1 MLRYLSKISRFEQ
14 ATLGFLFVL
23 WLPVLPHIDGT
34 PSRYLLLATAFILSP
49 HAYRLG
55 VIWNEENVQTYNN
68 IPAVTSKDNAPLDNT
83 ELDS

>member
-23 WLPVLPHIDGT
+23 WLPILPHVENT
-34 PSRYLLLATAFILSP
+34 PSRYLLLATAFALSP

-55 VIWNEENVQTYNN
+55 VMWNEENVQTHNK
-68 IPAVTSKDNAPLDNT
+68 ISAVTSKDKAPVINT
-83 ELDS
+83 EVQS